1 MKKIILLV
9 IVTTIFTAC
18 TNKNEI
24 PKPSK
29 PIDKETMENILYD
42 LALLQALRNY
52 NPEKLTENGIN
63 AKTYIFKKYKIDSLQ
78 LHENNKYFAADVEE
92 YKLMFENVSNRLLA
106 EKKIADAILKKEEA
120 KKSKRI
126 TDSMKRNFK
135 KQTLPLKKIN
145 LIKEAKI
152 AKSKVLAKG

>member
-9 IVTTIFTAC
+9 IFTTIFTAC

-106 EKKIADAILKKEEA
+106 EKKVADATIKKQDA
-120 KKSKRI
+120 AKSKKIR
-126 TDSMKRNFK
+126 DSMIRNSK
-135 KQTLPLKKIN
+135 KPKKP
-145 LIKEAKI
+145 IKT
-152 AKSKVLAKG
+152 KVLAKG

>member
-1 MKKIILLV
+1 MKKLLLIVIIA
-9 IVTTIFTAC
+9 FQFFAC
-18 TNKNEI
+18 SNKNEI

-29 PIDKETMENILYD
+29 PIDKATMENILYD

-78 LHENNKYFAADVEE
+78 LHENNKYYASDIEE

-106 EKKIADAILKKEEA
+106 EKKVVDATIKKQDA
-120 KKSKRI
+120 AKSKKIR
-126 TDSMKRNFK
+126 DSMIRNSK
-135 KQTLPLKKIN
+135 KPKKP
-145 LIKEAKI
+145 IKA
-152 AKSKVLAKG
+152 KVLAKG